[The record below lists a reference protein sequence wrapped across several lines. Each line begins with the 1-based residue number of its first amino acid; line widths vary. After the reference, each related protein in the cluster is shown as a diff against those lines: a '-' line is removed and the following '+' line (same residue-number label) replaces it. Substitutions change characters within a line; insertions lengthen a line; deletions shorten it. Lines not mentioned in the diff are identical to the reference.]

1 MEDDENKNKNR
12 GFDEAS
18 NAIYKKPEN
27 EIEKDNNRFIGE
39 QRQVSTSLSFM
50 DPLFLI
56 IIDIIVYLCLFAG
69 LYESV

>member
-18 NAIYKKPEN
+18 NALHKKPEN

-39 QRQVSTSLSFM
+39 QRQVLASLSFM

-56 IIDIIVYLCLFAG
+56 IIDIFVYLCLFCW
-69 LYESV
+69 SV